1 MCLPLSVITFSSY
14 SAIIVRTHLCCG
26 ALEGVRSSFRGGH
39 CFSSYRSCSV
49 CSSRYA
55 CWLRRNYSLPL
66 PKRCFPKARWV
77 MRRYLAASLY
87 LYSRWSWVPLVYIFW
102 FWFIVTREKAIS
114 VIYANS
120 PLVVNLL
127 NWLYSIEWDSMT
139 NQYMFYCN
147 LLPNRAYVWSLP
159 TSSKKL

>member
-1 MCLPLSVITFSSY
+1 MCLPLSVITFSSC
-14 SAIIVRTHLCCG
+14 SAIIVRTHCG
-26 ALEGVRSSFRGGH
+26 ALEGVRSSFLW
-39 CFSSYRSCSV
+39 RSLLLFLSLVQRLLFSV
-49 CSSRYA
+49 C
-55 CWLRRNYSLPL
+55 LLIKRNYSLPL
-66 PKRCFPKARWV
+66 PKCCFPKARRV
-77 MRRYLAASLY
+77 MRRYLTASLY
-87 LYSRWSWVPLVYIFW
+87 LYSRWSWVPLVHIFW

-147 LLPNRAYVWSLP
+147 LLPKRAYVRSLP